1 MVSVGGEGPETTDDA
16 WRRPWGLYVAVALL
30 IVAVTAGAV
39 AQVVGDSGDSS
50 GSATPS
56 RSSTEPEPT
65 SSSLVGVAGPT
76 REPVPGSAPKVRRQG
91 GHPLLTGVP
100 VGWQL
105 VAVTRQSLSEP
116 FHLVRIVPAS
126 GKITAAAGPPLLSS
140 GGVALVV
147 GARQVL
153 IRPWDCVAGYLLPR
167 AGQAQKLTGGPLGT
181 CGYAFPGPA
190 PDQVWA
196 TDPDHPRRVRL
207 VGFDGT
213 PTGVTLRPRTDQ
225 WAGLSV
231 ADGAGGRLV
240 QTSHGAY
247 DLHPSGRQQV
257 TTGTV
262 VAIGTTTW
270 LTRPCPSQ
278 DQCELTAINRHT
290 GSRQALPSP
299 CPADSRPTAAPL
311 SGTISPDGRTAAMFC
326 TGSTPHPVLYLLDL
340 TTGRRHHVHVR
351 LQDIDTGPAGL
362 VWSPNSQ
369 WLFTIDRAGRLT
381 AIDRD
386 TRRVRTLATSL
397 PPLSQLATR

>member
-1 MVSVGGEGPETTDDA
+1 MGGDGPETTDDA

-30 IVAVTAGAV
+30 IVAVTAGAA
-39 AQVVGDSGDSS
+39 AQFARHSGDSS

-56 RSSTEPEPT
+56 RSSTEQKPT
-65 SSSLVGVAGPT
+65 NSSLVGVAQPT
-76 REPVPGSAPKVRRQG
+76 REPVPGSAPKARRQG

-100 VGWQL
+100 AGWQL
-105 VAVTRQSLSEP
+105 VAVTRQILSEP
-116 FHLVRIVPAS
+116 FQLVRIVPAS
-126 GKITAAAGPPLLSS
+126 GKITTAAGPPLLSS

-153 IRPWDCVAGYLLPR
+153 IRPWDCVAGYLFPR
-167 AGQAQKLTGGPLGT
+167 AGQAQKLTGGPLGS
-181 CGYAFPGPA
+181 CGYAFPGPG

-196 TDPDHPRRVRL
+196 TDPDHPRQVRL

-225 WAGLSV
+225 WARLSV
-231 ADGAGGRLV
+231 ADGAGGLLV
-240 QTSHGAY
+240 HTSHGAY
-247 DLHPSGRQQV
+247 DLHPSGRQRV

-270 LTRPCPSQ
+270 LTRPCRSQ
-278 DQCELTAINRHT
+278 DCKLMAINRRT
-290 GSRQALPSP
+290 RSRQAVPSP
-299 CPADSRPTAAPL
+299 CPADGHPSSAPL
-311 SGTISPDGRTAAMFC
+311 SGTVSPDGRTAATLC
-326 TGSTPHPVLYLLDL
+326 TGSTPNPVLYLLDL
-340 TTGRRHHVHVR
+340 ATGRGHHVHVR

-369 WLFTIDRAGRLT
+369 WLFTIDRAGRLI
-381 AIDRD
+381 AVDRD